1 MTQGAVGKKVDSHAT
16 ARHVAKPVPGAG
28 RTGGEIIV
36 ACLEGLGVETIFG
49 LCGHG
54 VIGFMDALHGSKIN
68 LINFRHEQFAAHAAD
83 GYFRV
88 THRPGV
94 VMTHLGPGMTNA
106 ITGVVNAAL
115 NSTAM
120 VVIVGDIPS
129 QHFGRD
135 AHQEV
140 KMHGDA
146 AQFEIY
152 QPFVKRA
159 WRVQSV
165 EALPRIVAEAFA
177 IATSGRPGPVL
188 IDVPMDMFSRRA
200 EVEIPTLAKATV
212 NVTRLRGDA
221 AEIAR
226 AADLLVKAKAPAI
239 YAGGGVILSEASAE
253 LTALAEYLA
262 MPVSTSLMGKG
273 SISER
278 NPLAMGMTGFWGT
291 KTPNAAVREA
301 DVILAVGTK
310 FAEADCSSWMPEY
323 TFAIPP
329 TRLIHIDIDAA
340 ELGKNFPTEVSIVGD
355 AKSVLEDLLAAV
367 AARAPKRALQ
377 DMPRTAELVKEKQ
390 AWWEALRTLP
400 GLDNTPIHPGRI
412 LAEVRE
418 LLPEDGIV
426 VTDVGWNK
434 NGLAQQFPI
443 TQPQTHFPPGGFAVM
458 GFGPAAVIGV
468 KVGRSRS
475 GGDGADRRRRH
486 ELGRRRAG
494 DSPRAAHQGDLAG
507 DEQLFVRHH
516 LRSAATCLQAR
527 HRHPVR
533 RHPHRRI
540 LRPQLR
546 RGGEGLRGRFAA
558 GRTAGR
564 SAPRLAR
571 SARP

>member
-1 MTQGAVGKKVDSHAT
+1 MTRSSPSCRRRAAIWPRDEEKAKLEAAMWDCRKPPDHRDGGAVAAGGRRVAGFTIPDDRKFLIVKQDKIGKDHRFSGEKLTTLLAIYKYQGFDQALDMVRQIYEVGGKGHSVGIYSFNDDHIHRLALMAPVSRIMVRQPQSKANAGSFTNGMPMTSSLGCGIWGGNIISENVALKHFMQTTWVSRPIAGRPAVGRGAVRRVLQQRDILGFGAFGPVAGATTLSRKKQMTQGAVGKKVDSHAT

-165 EALPRIVAEAFA
+165 EALPRIVAEAFT

-221 AEIAR
+221 AEIAGR
-226 AADLLVKAKAPAI
+226 RI
-239 YAGGGVILSEASAE
+239 
-253 LTALAEYLA
+253 
-262 MPVSTSLMGKG
+262 
-273 SISER
+273 
-278 NPLAMGMTGFWGT
+278 FW
-291 KTPNAAVREA
+291 
-301 DVILAVGTK
+301 
-310 FAEADCSSWMPEY
+310 
-323 TFAIPP
+323 
-329 TRLIHIDIDAA
+329 
-340 ELGKNFPTEVSIVGD
+340 
-355 AKSVLEDLLAAV
+355 
-367 AARAPKRALQ
+367 
-377 DMPRTAELVKEKQ
+377 
-390 AWWEALRTLP
+390 
-400 GLDNTPIHPGRI
+400 
-412 LAEVRE
+412 
-418 LLPEDGIV
+418 
-426 VTDVGWNK
+426 
-434 NGLAQQFPI
+434 
-443 TQPQTHFPPGGFAVM
+443 
-458 GFGPAAVIGV
+458 
-468 KVGRSRS
+468 SRP
-475 GGDGADRRRRH
+475 RRRRSMPAV
-486 ELGRRRAG
+486 GSSCRR
-494 DSPRAAHQGDLAG
+494 PRP
-507 DEQLFVRHH
+507 
-516 LRSAATCLQAR
+516 S
-527 HRHPVR
+527 
-533 RHPHRRI
+533 
-540 LRPQLR
+540 
-546 RGGEGLRGRFAA
+546 
-558 GRTAGR
+558 
-564 SAPRLAR
+564 
-571 SARP
+571 